1 MKKKSL
7 YKSFKDFKILFVY
20 PNIQM
25 CEMMPY
31 SIGLLT
37 AYLRK
42 EGFTV
47 DLFDTTFYVD
57 KLNDNYEAFHD
68 YVQEFD
74 WKEKGRI
81 FKSNIVKDFHKK
93 IEEFDPDL
101 ISISVVE
108 NTYPTARKM
117 IKSLP
122 DSMKKIPIMWGGVF
136 ATFAPHLILRDNIG
150 DYVCRGEGEN
160 SLIELCKRF
169 CKGEPTYNIPNFWVR
184 HNGSITKNKM
194 SLLADLESAPL
205 PDYSLFPEHAI
216 NRAMQGKIRRTIGLE
231 TQRGCTFSCAY
242 CNSPSQVS
250 LHKSEVGEM
259 FARKKSI
266 KKVREELEF
275 LHKRYN
281 LELIYFLDDTFLAL
295 SERRFD
301 ELSEMYMDF
310 KIPFWMNT
318 RCETMTEKR
327 AQKLEDMNML
337 RMSFGIEHGNEEYR
351 RTILKRPLTNERMLS
366 AFRMVSGKKYV
377 TNGNCII
384 GMPEENRDL
393 IFDSIEFTRQLPSD
407 MERTGAF
414 IFAPYHGTPL
424 RDLAIKKG
432 YIKDA
437 DSICDI
443 TKPEDSMLDQPQ
455 LSKKELIGLART
467 FGLYQ
472 MLPKSEWKWIKKAE
486 AETNEAIKLR
496 LELKKNYHEK
506 TSSDL
511 GLSKP
516 DTIDA

>member
-1 MKKKSL
+1 
-7 YKSFKDFKILFVY
+7 
-20 PNIQM
+20 M

-37 AYLRK
+37 ACLRK

-57 KLNDNYEAFHD
+57 KLNDNYEAYHD

-81 FKSNIVKDFHKK
+81 FKSNIINDFHKK
-93 IEEFDPDL
+93 IEKFDPDI
-101 ISISVVE
+101 ISVSVVE
-108 NTYPTARKM
+108 NTYPTAKRM

-122 DSMKKIPIMWGGVF
+122 NSMKKIPIIWGGVF
-136 ATFAPHLILRDNIG
+136 ATFAPHLILKDNIG
-150 DYVCRGEGEN
+150 DYICRGEGEN
-160 SLIELCKRF
+160 SIIELCKRF
-169 CKGEPTYNIPNFWVR
+169 CKGESTHKAPNFWVK
-184 HNGSITKNKM
+184 HNGSLTKNKM
-194 SLLADLESAPL
+194 GPLTDLENAPI
-205 PDYSLFPEHAI
+205 PDYSLFPDHAI
-216 NRAMQGKIRRTIGLE
+216 HRAMQGKIRRTIGLE
-231 TQRGCTFSCAY
+231 TQRGCTFTCTY

-250 LHKSEVGEM
+250 LHKSEVGTM

-351 RTILKRPLTNERMLS
+351 KTILKRSLTNERMLS
-366 AFRMVSGKKYV
+366 AFRMTSGKKYV

-393 IFDSIEFTRQLPSD
+393 IFSSIEFTRQLPD
-407 MERTGAF
+407 DVERTGAF

-432 YIKDA
+432 YIKDV

-443 TKPEDSMLDQPQ
+443 TKPEESMLDQPQ
-455 LSKKELIGLART
+455 LSRKELIGLART

-472 MLPKSEWKWIKKAE
+472 TLPKSEWKWIRKAE
-486 AETNEAIKLR
+486 AETDKAIKLR
-496 LELKKNYHEK
+496 IKLKKI
-506 TSSDL
+506 
-511 GLSKP
+511 KP
-516 DTIDA
+516 ENRSV

>member
-1 MKKKSL
+1 MIKDSINKS
-7 YKSFKDFKILFVY
+7 YNGFKVLLVY
-20 PNIQM
+20 PNIQL

-37 AYLRK
+37 ALLRR

-57 KLNDNYEAFHD
+57 KVNNNYESFHD

-81 FKSNIVKDFHKK
+81 FKTNIIKDFHKK
-93 IEEFDPDL
+93 IEEFDPNL
-101 ISISVVE
+101 ICVSVVE
-108 NTYPTARKM
+108 NTYPTAKKM
-117 IKSLP
+117 INSLP
-122 DSMKKIPIMWGGVF
+122 QNMKNIPVMWGGVF
-136 ATFAPHLILRDNIG
+136 ATFAPHLILRDEVG
-150 DYVCRGEGEN
+150 DYVCRGEGDDAI
-160 SLIELCKRF
+160 IEFCKRLHD
-169 CKGEPTYNIPNFWVR
+169 GMSVDTTPNFWIKK
-184 HNGSITKNKM
+184 NGNIIKNKM
-194 SLLADLESAPL
+194 GGLANLEDSPI
-205 PDYSLFPEHAI
+205 PDYSLFPDHAI
-216 NRAMQGKIRRTIGLE
+216 HRVMQGKVRRTIGLE
-231 TQRGCTFSCAY
+231 TQRGCTYTCTY
-242 CNSPSQVS
+242 CNSPSQVM
-250 LHKSEVGEM
+250 LHKSELGKM

-295 SERRFD
+295 SEKRFD

-318 RCETMTEKR
+318 RAETITEKR

-337 RMSFGIEHGNEEYR
+337 RMSMGIEHGDENYR
-351 RTILKRPLTNERMLS
+351 KKILKRALTNEKMIS
-366 AFRMVSGKKYV
+366 AFRMVSDKKYV
-377 TNGNCII
+377 NNGNCLI

-393 IFDSIEFTRQLPSD
+393 IFSTIELTRQFPSD

-424 RDLAIKKG
+424 RDLAVKKG
-432 YIKDA
+432 YIKDP

-443 TKPEDSMLDQPQ
+443 TKPEESMLDQPQ
-455 LSKKELIGLART
+455 LPKGELTGLART

-486 AETNEAIKLR
+486 ADTEEAIKLR
-496 LELKKNYHEK
+496 SELIKNNTQK
-506 TSSDL
+506 NPKNL
-511 GLSKP
+511 GLAQP